1 MKPLNDHAEPRS
13 EKTKPVQI
21 KPSPPRMR
29 AGAVT
34 TLIGL
39 FIFIVGAKPNWIGW
53 DRSPVVGFVQI
64 AVFLIGLAII
74 CIGGYMGLGALW
86 KGMPRSIIADIGL
99 RFVAT
104 GYVVAAF
111 SGMADVF
118 GMGSQPLPSVP
129 YFGRYQAMGVLIGQV
144 IIAIGFVM
152 LIPFQ
157 RPPKQEK

>member
-1 MKPLNDHAEPRS
+1 
-13 EKTKPVQI
+13 
-21 KPSPPRMR
+21 MR
-29 AGAVT
+29 TGVVV

-39 FIFIVGAKPNWIGW
+39 FIFSVGARPGWYGW
-53 DRSPVVGFVQI
+53 DRSAVVGFVQI
-64 AVFLIGLAII
+64 AVFLIGLGVI
-74 CIGGYMGLGALW
+74 CIGGYVGLGALW

-118 GMGSQPLPSVP
+118 GMGSQPLPAVP
-129 YFGRYQAMGVLIGQV
+129 YFGRLQATGVVVGQA

-157 RPPKQEK
+157 RSMR

>member
-1 MKPLNDHAEPRS
+1 
-13 EKTKPVQI
+13 
-21 KPSPPRMR
+21 MR

-144 IIAIGFVM
+144 IIAICFVM

>member
-1 MKPLNDHAEPRS
+1 MKPLTDQAETRS
-13 EKTKPVQI
+13 EKTKPAQI

-29 AGAVT
+29 AGAVM

-39 FIFIVGAKPNWIGW
+39 FIFTVGAKPSWSGW

-64 AVFLIGLAII
+64 SVFLIGLGII
-74 CIGGYMGLGALW
+74 CVGGYVGLGALW
-86 KGMPRSIIADIGL
+86 KGMPRSIVADIGL

-111 SGMADVF
+111 SGWADVF

-129 YFGRYQAMGVLIGQV
+129 YFGRFQAVGVLIGQV
-144 IIAIGFVM
+144 IIAIGFIM
-152 LIPFQ
+152 LIPFH
-157 RPPKQEK
+157 RTTR